1 MNYLAHMVLG
11 EAFGL
16 TDHGVVGNFMGDAV
30 KGRFVERHW
39 SPEVSQGIRFHRALD
54 ATSDGHEASREARA
68 LIRPHCGKW
77 SGVVW
82 DVLADHVLA
91 SHFGR
96 LAPGCGTL
104 AAFAARQLEVVE
116 EGLPF
121 MPERSVRFFR
131 AMVRHQWLTG
141 YADKQVVAD
150 VLQAMS
156 TRRAVAGPVAEGMK
170 AYERHQERLDA
181 CGAALMARM
190 VAWAQSEMLAES
202 LSLTCTGNAF
212 VP

>member
-1 MNYLAHMVLG
+1 
-11 EAFGL
+11 
-16 TDHGVVGNFMGDAV
+16 
-30 KGRFVERHW
+30 
-39 SPEVSQGIRFHRALD
+39 
-54 ATSDGHEASREARA
+54 
-68 LIRPHCGKW
+68 
-77 SGVVW
+77 
-82 DVLADHVLA
+82 
-91 SHFGR
+91 
-96 LAPGCGTL
+96 
-104 AAFAARQLEVVE
+104 
-116 EGLPF
+116 

-170 AYERHQERLDA
+170 AYEQHQDKLDA
-181 CGAALMARM
+181 CGAALMAGM

-202 LSLTCTGNAF
+202 LSLTCKGNAF

>member
-39 SPEVSQGIRFHRALD
+39 SPEVSQGIRFHRSLD

-96 LAPGCGTL
+96 LAPNV
-104 AAFAARQLEVVE
+104 ARWKHLQQ
-116 EGLPF
+116 GNWKWSKKAC
-121 MPERSVRFFR
+121 RSCPS
-131 AMVRHQWLTG
+131 A
-141 YADKQVVAD
+141 
-150 VLQAMS
+150 
-156 TRRAVAGPVAEGMK
+156 
-170 AYERHQERLDA
+170 A
-181 CGAALMARM
+181 CGF
-190 VAWAQSEMLAES
+190 S
-202 LSLTCTGNAF
+202 
-212 VP
+212 VPWCVTNG